1 MFAINTTV
9 KITKHSMKKMEKQLL
24 NIVNNNNTNMF
35 INRLLCLKIDQIYDL
50 LNNKP
55 LKIYDFLNFKLL
67 DFYYILNNNIN
78 EDNYRFLFEDA
89 TNLILIKK
97 EKDDIIRLFNLKKK
111 VTKIINIIQ
120 GLEKISLLKKE
131 NNNVE
136 MHKNLDQFTP
146 LIKEGKWNF
155 ISITMREYINISV
168 PIQYHDVLQPIVT
181 SFVGKNPDVYHNNGF
196 YGNKKLSNGM
206 YVNLYDLSGL
216 IEIQKIFTYILE
228 NCSTEIRVI
237 INNKELKILRVLVL
251 RKYKIPDDIISYILE
266 YVSPGYYDINN
277 ISNYFKKDLLKH
289 VLYEQ
294 NRKNLNYF

>member
-9 KITKHSMKKMEKQLL
+9 KNTKHSMKKMEKKLL
-24 NIVNNNNTNMF
+24 NILNNNNTNMF
-35 INRLLCLKIDQIYDL
+35 INRLLCLKIDQIYSL

-55 LKIYDFLNFKLL
+55 FEIYSFLYSQLVNFE
-67 DFYYILNNNIN
+67 FILSDSIN
-78 EDNYRFLFEDA
+78 EDNYRFLFEDS

-97 EKDDIIRLFNLKKK
+97 EKDDVLRFFNLKKK
-111 VTKIINIIQ
+111 VNKIINIIE
-120 GLEKISLLKKE
+120 GLEKISLLKQE

-136 MHKNLDQFTP
+136 MHKNLNQFTP

-181 SFVGKNPDVYHNNGF
+181 SFIGKDPNVYHNNRF

-216 IEIQKIFTYILE
+216 IEIQKIFTNILE

-237 INNKELKILRVLVL
+237 INNKYLHIIRILIL
-251 RKYKIPDDIISYILE
+251 RKYKMPDDIISYIME
-266 YVSPGYYDINN
+266 YVSPGYYDINS
-277 ISNYFKKDLLKH
+277 ISDDFKKDLLKH

-294 NRKNLNYF
+294 NRKKLNYF